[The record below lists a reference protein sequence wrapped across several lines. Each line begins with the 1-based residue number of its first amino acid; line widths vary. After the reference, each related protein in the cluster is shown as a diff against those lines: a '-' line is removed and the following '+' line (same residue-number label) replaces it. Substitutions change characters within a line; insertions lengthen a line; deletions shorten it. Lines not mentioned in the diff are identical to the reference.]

1 MNKLLDHSL
10 FITIFAILFSM
21 LEIEVEG
28 KDGGWAKNI
37 PTSQSGIGIF
47 TNYHIIMNIMIILV
61 VSYSTLILTNNI
73 YIILFYII
81 SWFAIEDFCWFV
93 LNPYFTIDKYTKEDI
108 WWHSNQPWIYNM
120 PMHNILS
127 LILILILIIIN
138 NDITLFYSLIL
149 MIFIVYITILL
160 SPYYHKWYLKREE
173 IKNNQ

>member
-1 MNKLLDHSL
+1 MNKLLGHSL
-10 FITIFAILFSM
+10 FIAIFAILFSM

-61 VSYSTLILTNNI
+61 VSYSTFVLTNNI
-73 YIILFYII
+73 YIVLFYII

-93 LNPYFTIDKYTKEDI
+93 LNPYFTINKYTKEDI
-108 WWHSNQPWIYNM
+108 WWHSNQTWIYNI

-127 LILILILIIIN
+127 FCAIILIILLNDDMELLN
-138 NDITLFYSLIL
+138 NLIF
-149 MIFIVYITILL
+149 MIIIVIIIIMIA
-160 SPYYHKWYLKREE
+160 PYYHKWYLNRLT
-173 IKNNQ
+173 KN

>member
-1 MNKLLDHSL
+1 MNKLLGHSL
-10 FITIFAILFSM
+10 FIAIFAILFSM

-61 VSYSTLILTNNI
+61 VSYSTFILTNNI
-73 YIILFYII
+73 YIVIFFII

-93 LNPYFTIDKYTKEDI
+93 LNPYFTIDKYTKKDI
-108 WWHSNQPWIYNM
+108 WWHSNQPWIYNV

-127 LILILILIIIN
+127 FCAIILIIFLNDDMELLN
-138 NDITLFYSLIL
+138 NLIF
-149 MIFIVYITILL
+149 MIIIVIIIIMIA
-160 SPYYHKWYLKREE
+160 PYYHKWYLNRLT
-173 IKNNQ
+173 KN